1 MFSSFIQVIGF
12 TPSLSDTSL
21 FVYRHNNDTSY
32 LLIYVDNIIL
42 IASSQTF
49 LAHII
54 TLFSSEFSMTDLGLV
69 YHFLG
74 ITVLRDTS
82 GLFLSQR
89 QCILDVLSRAG
100 MLDCQSSCTHVDTSF
115 KLPANGE
122 PFSDVALYRS
132 LTGALQYLTITRQ

>member
-82 GLFLSQR
+82 GLFFVS
-89 QCILDVLSRAG
+89 
-100 MLDCQSSCTHVDTSF
+100 
-115 KLPANGE
+115 K
-122 PFSDVALYRS
+122 
-132 LTGALQYLTITRQ
+132 TIYS